1 MSSAW
6 SVVNCSRRTVTTCS
20 RFKSETMQEIRSLSP
35 AQKQALFHRPWN
47 WCPDDVQI
55 HIPDAHHG
63 SGASLARRVRLSS
76 LRCVPAGNVRE
87 QPVLG
92 RSSARFCHLQCGLGC
107 LWVLVL
113 PVASSPRLAV
123 GGAARL
129 VVGRHRAAEWCGH
142 PLWSLA
148 QRSYT
153 PGVATALILL
163 PLALRLAQQLRAR
176 HASSVDE
183 H

>member
-20 RFKSETMQEIRSLSP
+20 RFKSETMQEIMSLSP

-63 SGASLARRVRLSS
+63 SGASLARRARLSS

-87 QPVLG
+87 QPV
-92 RSSARFCHLQCGLGC
+92 
-107 LWVLVL
+107 
-113 PVASSPRLAV
+113 VASSPRLAV

-183 H
+183 HTVTER